1 MALPVFVDAA
11 RHDVVRQYSSPAR
24 TAPSSGRD
32 WQRLH
37 AAALDRSFVRRDRF
51 IQLRCPAE
59 QGTKR
64 AFDFLVALLLIV
76 AISPILLLIAL
87 LAKLDGGPAIFG
99 HRRIGANGETFVCWK
114 FRTMVR
120 NADEVL
126 ARVLATYPE
135 ARAEWDRDFKLK
147 NDPRI
152 TRIGRILRVTSFDEL
167 PQLFN
172 VLKGE
177 MSLVGPRPIVAK
189 EIARYGSAFHDY
201 ARCRPGITGIWQ
213 VSGRNNID
221 YGARVRLD
229 QEYARNWSLRRDSYI
244 LLQTAVV
251 VIQGRGAY

>member
-1 MALPVFVDAA
+1 MAMPTVVDT
-11 RHDVVRQYSSPAR
+11 VRPYGSPAR
-24 TAPSSGRD
+24 PLSPAGRD

-37 AAALDRSFVRRDRF
+37 AAAIDRSFVGRDHFARP
-51 IQLRCPAE
+51 RSPAE
-59 QGTKR
+59 QASKR
-64 AFDFLVALLLIV
+64 VFDFVVTALLTI

-87 LAKLDGGPAIFG
+87 LAKLDGGPVIFG

-114 FRTMVR
+114 FRTMVP

-126 ARVLATYPE
+126 ARVLATDPE
-135 ARAEWDRDFKLK
+135 ARAEWERDFKLK

-201 ARCRPGITGIWQ
+201 VSCRPGITGIWQ
-213 VSGRNNID
+213 VSGRNDID

>member
-1 MALPVFVDAA
+1 MAMPIFADTV
-11 RHDVVRQYSSPAR
+11 RHYGRPAR
-24 TAPSSGRD
+24 ITPSGSYD

-37 AAALDRSFVRRDRF
+37 AAAIDRSYLSRDR
-51 IQLRCPAE
+51 IARTRSPAE
-59 QGTKR
+59 RASKR
-64 AFDFLVALLLIV
+64 IFDFLVASLLLL
-76 AISPILLLIAL
+76 AIAPIMIIIAL
-87 LAKLDGGPAIFG
+87 LAKLDGGPALFG

-114 FRTMVR
+114 FRTMVQ

-126 ARVLATYPE
+126 KRVLASDPA
-135 ARAEWDRDFKLK
+135 AREEWDRDFKLK

-152 TRIGRILRVTSFDEL
+152 TRIGRVLRVTSFDEL

-201 ARCRPGITGIWQ
+201 ARCRPGITGAWQ

-229 QEYARNWSLRRDSYI
+229 QDYARNWSFRRDGYI
-244 LLQTAVV
+244 LLLTAVV
-251 VIQGRGAY
+251 VVQGRGAY